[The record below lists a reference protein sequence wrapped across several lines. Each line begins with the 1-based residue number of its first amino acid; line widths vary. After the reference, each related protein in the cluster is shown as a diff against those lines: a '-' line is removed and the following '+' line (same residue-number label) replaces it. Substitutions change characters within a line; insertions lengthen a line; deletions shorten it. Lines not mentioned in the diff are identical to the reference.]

1 LFQFYPSGT
10 FVFVPGEAN
19 RQTRGRREEGTDDE
33 MHKEE
38 TAQMNH
44 KTAVES
50 SANYPLKKPARKSK
64 INSFYFFPWKN
75 CIFRI
80 QEEAEE
86 AQSEKKIAE
95 MSKRLTSN

>member
-1 LFQFYPSGT
+1 MSD
-10 FVFVPGEAN
+10 EAN
-19 RQTRGRREEGTDDE
+19 RLTRGWREEGMDDK
-33 MHKEE
+33 MHKAE

-44 KTAVES
+44 KTAVQS
-50 SANYPLKKPARKSK
+50 RANYPLKKPAREST

-86 AQSEKKIAE
+86 AQSGKKKIA
-95 MSKRLTSN
+95 